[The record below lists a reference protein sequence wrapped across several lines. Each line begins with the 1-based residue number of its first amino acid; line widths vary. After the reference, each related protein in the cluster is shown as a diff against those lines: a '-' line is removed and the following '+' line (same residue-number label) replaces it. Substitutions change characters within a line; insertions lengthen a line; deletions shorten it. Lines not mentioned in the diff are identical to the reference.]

1 MPIYESIRWTWNL
14 HYCCNIYLIKFVEVN
29 IGRSQC
35 LCRLGRDK
43 QNNQDPEI
51 ERPIEI
57 VVPNLFQVQKYERIN
72 QSGFRKYFWTGL
84 NHAVKYLEYLVRIP
98 WHLDLDTFPGTCPG
112 WIPGSCQL
120 ESGLFDSFV
129 ENFPF
134 ISFYNSWPSKLE
146 TTLISTTYENYPE

>member
-1 MPIYESIRWTWNL
+1 MTHLRMPIYESIRWTWNL

-57 VVPNLFQVQKYERIN
+57 VVPNLFQVQKYESTNRVTENIFELAWIMLWNIWNILWESHDSLTWIHSLGHALAESLAHASLRVACLTHLLRI
-72 QSGFRKYFWTGL
+72 SL
-84 NHAVKYLEYLVRIP
+84 L
-98 WHLDLDTFPGTCPG
+98 
-112 WIPGSCQL
+112 
-120 ESGLFDSFV
+120 
-129 ENFPF
+129 
-134 ISFYNSWPSKLE
+134 
-146 TTLISTTYENYPE
+146 